1 MDAESP
7 KEPKSGFEKR
17 LMNLSQRVT
26 QRMSNK
32 TDSKNPRRSGGGGEE
47 MEDKTRLVGALLGFV
62 ERVTNEDKATSETE
76 IAVLPQ
82 VAKVLAEILYKS
94 EWN

>member
-1 MDAESP
+1 
-7 KEPKSGFEKR
+7 
-17 LMNLSQRVT
+17 
-26 QRMSNK
+26 MSNK
-32 TDSKNPRRSGGGGEE
+32 TDSKNPRRSGEGGGE

>member
-1 MDAESP
+1 
-7 KEPKSGFEKR
+7 
-17 LMNLSQRVT
+17 
-26 QRMSNK
+26 
-32 TDSKNPRRSGGGGEE
+32 

>member
-1 MDAESP
+1 
-7 KEPKSGFEKR
+7 
-17 LMNLSQRVT
+17 
-26 QRMSNK
+26 MSNK
-32 TDSKNPRRSGGGGEE
+32 TDSKNPRRSGEGGEE